1 MDFALTE
8 QQRMIRDA
16 AREFAQKELAP
27 YAAQWDREEH
37 FPAEQVK
44 KLGELG
50 FMGMN
55 VAEEYGGAGLD
66 TVSYVLAMEEIS
78 AACAGT
84 GVIMSVNNS
93 LVCWPLETYGTE
105 EQKRKYL
112 TPLARGEKLGCYC
125 LSEPNAGTDA
135 ANQQT
140 RAVRDG
146 DAWVINGMKNFITN
160 GAHADILIVFAMTEP
175 EKRHHGINAFI
186 VEKETPGFSVVAKE
200 KKLGIRASDTAQ
212 LAFDNVRVPDSQ
224 RLGPEGEGFIV
235 AMKTL
240 DGGRIGIAAQAL
252 GIARAALEEATA
264 YARTREQFG
273 RPIAKFQAIQWK
285 IAEMATRY
293 ESAWLL
299 TMRAAWLKDQGE
311 SYSEQSA
318 MAKLAA
324 SEAANWIANEAVQI
338 FGGYGYSKEYP
349 VERRFRDAR
358 ITTIYEGTS
367 EAQKLVISSR
377 RLRGK

>member
-1 MDFALTE
+1 LDFALTE

-146 DAWVINGMKNFITN
+146 DEWVINGMKNFITN